1 MIKRKITLT
10 VTTLIPLNSNIH
22 VHQFYMYFLRYIRI
36 SLDCVIYE
44 CLYYLSGQPAVY
56 ISFARCQLIF

>member
-10 VTTLIPLNSNIH
+10 VTTLIPLNSTRSPILH
-22 VHQFYMYFLRYIRI
+22 VFLRYMYIRI

-44 CLYYLSGQPAVY
+44 CLYYLSGQPAV
-56 ISFARCQLIF
+56 